1 MSTETGRQCGRAGV
15 CRWWGVALLLVF
27 FCRCLSAQS
36 VPVGERAAGEE
47 GWSTDLL
54 ARLLDPP
61 TSGDGPSREG
71 GMVLRSYQLQT
82 LRLGSPG
89 RATHLVNIL
98 RRMLPPD
105 SRVTEDGEGNA
116 LHVLSS
122 TRAQEAA
129 LEFISSMDVPTEVSV
144 ERAQVMPDEVRRAL
158 EALAATRPDAEQLRA
173 AVQESLRRSEETVAR
188 SLERAREESR
198 ADLRTLLLRGLFAL
212 AICLLLLGA
221 WVWRGHRSVARGL
234 RDAQASSLALMPAQG
249 MEAVL
254 GVSRDQQDRTREL
267 QALMESL
274 SIAYQADRQRNVL
287 MVETVAK
294 RQEELG
300 RAVEDLVELRRG
312 VGETVGRAFLELNR
326 DAIDDILRAASDTLT
341 TQAREVGEMARSAG
355 QRMEETASRL
365 EVQNAR
371 TQALAEELER
381 TQREVDALF
390 ERLRTAQEDAAAA
403 QREAHEQRRL
413 ALEKTTELSRKE
425 AALAGLSLLMQEPV
439 SEILNNLQK
448 IPSPGDGAACAPPE
462 DPAVS
467 EDGIPTL
474 DNPRTGSPSA
484 LSPMEPSTDSPCPPT
499 FHFRITPAA

>member
-1 MSTETGRQCGRAGV
+1 
-15 CRWWGVALLLVF
+15 
-27 FCRCLSAQS
+27 
-36 VPVGERAAGEE
+36 
-47 GWSTDLL
+47 
-54 ARLLDPP
+54 
-61 TSGDGPSREG
+61 
-71 GMVLRSYQLQT
+71 MVLRSYQLQT

-105 SRVTEDGEGNA
+105 SRVTEDASGNA

-129 LEFISSMDVPTEVSV
+129 LEFISSMDVPAEPAVDRS
-144 ERAQVMPDEVRRAL
+144 QVMPEEVRRAL
-158 EALAATRPDAEQLRA
+158 EALAATRPDAEQLKA

-188 SLERAREESR
+188 SLERAREDAR
-198 ADLRTLLLRGLFAL
+198 ADLRRLLLQGLVLL
-212 AICLLLLGA
+212 AVCLVLLGG

-234 RDAQASSLALMPAQG
+234 REARASSLALMPAQG

-254 GVSRDQQDRTREL
+254 SVSRDQQDRTREL

-326 DAIDDILRAASDTLT
+326 GAIDDILRAASDTLT
-341 TQAREVGEMARSAG
+341 SQAREVGEMARSAG

-390 ERLRTAQEDAAAA
+390 ERLRSAQEDAAVA

-413 ALEKTTELSRKE
+413 ALEKSAELSRKE

-439 SEILNNLQK
+439 SEILNNLQQAHG
-448 IPSPGDGAACAPPE
+448 PGDRAPRPME
-462 DPAVS
+462 SPALLEEGGLAPDS
-467 EDGIPTL
+467 SP
-474 DNPRTGSPSA
+474 TGSQA
-484 LSPMEPSTDSPCPPT
+484 ELNPMEPPTDSPCPPT